1 MFEVDLKYTQ
11 VCMNK
16 GFCIENNLVM
26 GAGERRLFSGFSCTC
41 RMTSALKLCWR
52 CSPWASVV
60 GLVLCVWPQL
70 SQLGVHSW
78 LFLLA
83 LGHSTMLMYAFSFS
97 FYFFLFYSEFLFF
110 RIFTGSSLG
119 PGLRVGSSE
128 EESPLLLL
136 ELNLLLTLGSVETQL
151 SAESVS
157 VVLFVWGQV
166 PL

>member
-1 MFEVDLKYTQ
+1 
-11 VCMNK
+11 MNK

-52 CSPWASVV
+52 FSPWASVV
-60 GLVLCVWPQL
+60 GLLLCAWPQL

-97 FYFFLFYSEFLFF
+97 FYFSCFTVSSYSEFL
-110 RIFTGSSLG
+110 RIFTESSLG

-136 ELNLLLTLGSVETQL
+136 ELNLLLTLGPVETQL